1 MSKRNFAGAPVISS
15 SGLVDGN
22 LEDDMEVTMLGAG
35 QEVSSASAVK

>member
-35 QEVSSASAVK
+35 QEVSSASVVK